1 MSLNEWGIVAA
12 AIGVVVGVILEG
24 WEHWHDFKTK
34 GWKPVTPKVGFAIL
48 VISLAVEIVFDARVA
63 KESADTRLEAAKI
76 EAANLELEKRM
87 HGFVHNHGGL
97 GEVR

>member
-1 MSLNEWGIVAA
+1 MKDGS
-12 AIGVVVGVILEG
+12 IGTTSKLKVGNRSRL
-24 WEHWHDFKTK
+24 
-34 GWKPVTPKVGFAIL
+34 KVGFAIL

-87 HGFVHNHGGL
+87 HGFVHKHGGL